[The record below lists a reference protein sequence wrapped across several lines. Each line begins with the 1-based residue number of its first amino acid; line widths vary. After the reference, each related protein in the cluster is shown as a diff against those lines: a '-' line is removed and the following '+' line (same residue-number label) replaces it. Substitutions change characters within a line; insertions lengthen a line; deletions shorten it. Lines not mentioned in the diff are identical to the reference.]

1 MTTEFKLPEIG
12 EGIAEGE
19 IVKWMVAEGDVV
31 AEDDPLVEVMTDK
44 ATVEIPSPRAGTIVK
59 LAAREGEVVDVGTV
73 ILVFGDE
80 GDEVGSE
87 AQDDS
92 QQLDDSPEMDAE
104 GSGDDAAIE
113 TAAEEV
119 DKSPANA
126 DSSSSGFDWGPG
138 GDAKKKVNEEA
149 ATSIRTDATDSVE
162 DARAAARAELEAAEE
177 VPVARLNGHSGA
189 AVKPWEI
196 ATLSTP
202 GNGGSGR
209 LLASSATRRLARE
222 VGVDLRELIGTGPDG
237 RIRKEDVEA
246 FAATRTAIMQGGAT
260 VSATLA
266 ESGPVSSSAAADP
279 GAVVDVSA
287 ASEASTPASAPPVV
301 PPPIPTAAS
310 APAPA
315 ADAATSDTEPEEE
328 EELSWR
334 PVAERPDPPSVAPIA
349 NTAEGVRNDEE
360 RIPFRGL
367 RRRIAERMVHS
378 KTVVPHFTYVE
389 EADMSE
395 VIALRQQAKLLGAEE
410 GIRVTY
416 LPFIIRALVTA
427 LRQHPIVNSTL
438 DEEAG
443 EIVVKRHFNVGIAT
457 ATARGLIVPVVKHAE
472 RLGVFELAREIQR
485 LADSARDGRSSI
497 EDLQEGTITIT
508 STGNIGGV
516 LATPIVNHPEVA
528 IIGVTAIRKRAVV
541 VDDEIV
547 VRPMLNLSMS
557 LDHRVVDGA
566 DGALFM
572 RDLIRYLEDPRLQ
585 PLGSL

>member
-209 LLASSATRRLARE
+209 LLASPATRRLARE

-287 ASEASTPASAPPVV
+287 ASEASTPASAP
-301 PPPIPTAAS
+301 
-310 APAPA
+310 
-315 ADAATSDTEPEEE
+315 
-328 EELSWR
+328 LQLLLR
-334 PVAERPDPPSVAPIA
+334 PS
-349 NTAEGVRNDEE
+349 
-360 RIPFRGL
+360 FL
-367 RRRIAERMVHS
+367 RRSRQPLRRPLQLP
-378 KTVVPHFTYVE
+378 TLPH
-389 EADMSE
+389 
-395 VIALRQQAKLLGAEE
+395 Q
-410 GIRVTY
+410 
-416 LPFIIRALVTA
+416 
-427 LRQHPIVNSTL
+427 
-438 DEEAG
+438 
-443 EIVVKRHFNVGIAT
+443 
-457 ATARGLIVPVVKHAE
+457 
-472 RLGVFELAREIQR
+472 
-485 LADSARDGRSSI
+485 
-497 EDLQEGTITIT
+497 
-508 STGNIGGV
+508 
-516 LATPIVNHPEVA
+516 TPS
-528 IIGVTAIRKRAVV
+528 RKRKKSSRGARSPSGPTRHRS
-541 VDDEIV
+541 
-547 VRPMLNLSMS
+547 RPS
-557 LDHRVVDGA
+557 RT
-566 DGALFM
+566 
-572 RDLIRYLEDPRLQ
+572 RPRE
-585 PLGSL
+585 